1 MQLKLLKN
9 HKVLI
14 VGCGPEQLNAIF
26 LAKEKGLHVI
36 GVDKNIYAKGK
47 SLCDEFFN
55 IDIKNKKK
63 ILRIAKKKKNKWYI
77 NCSI

>member
-9 HKVLI
+9 HKLLI

-36 GVDKNIYAKGK
+36 GVDLIKCPYPILFDASKLYKIF
-47 SLCDEFFN
+47 FFN
-55 IDIKNKKK
+55 FF
-63 ILRIAKKKKNKWYI
+63 
-77 NCSI
+77 